1 MLKIAKGPLGA
12 SLVGLLLVTVG
23 CSFGTTTSTGPA
35 NKTLVV
41 DTSFTFDSTD
51 PATGGGTTGFLTES
65 QLYDTLVRPNPTS
78 SAKLDPLVA
87 QSYVASPDGLS
98 VTFTLRH
105 DIHFSDGTALT
116 SADVVFSLM
125 RLKYMN
131 GVNSTAMT
139 GLTAAAPDPYTVVI
153 TAAKPDVFITSKM
166 TFAPTGVLNSKVVQ
180 ANGGNDATDAAKT
193 DTATAF
199 LSQNSAGSGPYVL
212 VSEDPKVQIVLKSNP
227 NYWGATKPVYSKVI
241 IRNEAAS
248 AQVLDVQQ
256 GQNTIALD
264 LSPQQAATVDTSKV
278 KVISQPSLET
288 LTLMLNANGAVSS
301 ATANLQVRQAVRY
314 ALDYKALVTL
324 AGLGT
329 VQASGMLPTGI
340 PGSLP
345 ATQVTTRDL
354 TKAKSLLAQSGVANP
369 TFSLTYA
376 SDVSVVGLSLGDL
389 AQLIQANLKDAGI
402 TITLNPTPNAILRP
416 KWFANQ
422 LQAHLFPLGGN
433 TLDASGQVKFI
444 ANGQVSKWMGW
455 KSGLDPASDALATQI
470 LSNAD
475 PSQEASLITQEQ
487 TATNEFAVF
496 IPIFLSP
503 IEMVASKSIGGLN
516 LNPLGISRFAALT

>member
-1 MLKIAKGPLGA
+1 M
-12 SLVGLLLVTVG
+12 
-23 CSFGTTTSTGPA
+23 
-35 NKTLVV
+35 
-41 DTSFTFDSTD
+41 
-51 PATGGGTTGFLTES
+51 
-65 QLYDTLVRPNPTS
+65 
-78 SAKLDPLVA
+78 
-87 QSYVASPDGLS
+87 
-98 VTFTLRH
+98 
-105 DIHFSDGTALT
+105 
-116 SADVVFSLM
+116 
-125 RLKYMN
+125 
-131 GVNSTAMT
+131 
-139 GLTAAAPDPYTVVI
+139 
-153 TAAKPDVFITSKM
+153 
-166 TFAPTGVLNSKVVQ
+166 Q
-180 ANGGNDATDAAKT
+180 ANGGKDSPDAAKT

-227 NYWGATKPVYSKVI
+227 NYWGSSKPVYSKVI
-241 IRNEAAS
+241 LRNEAAS
-248 AQVLDVQQ
+248 AQLLDVQQ
-256 GQNTIALD
+256 GQDTIALD

-288 LTLMLNANGAVSS
+288 LTLMLNANKAVSTV
-301 ATANLQVRQAVRY
+301 TANLQVRQAVRY
-314 ALDYKALVTL
+314 AIDYKALL
-324 AGLGT
+324 ALGGLGT
-329 VQASGMLPTGI
+329 VQASGMLPSGI

-354 TKAKSLLAQSGVANP
+354 TKAKSLLAQSGVTNP
-369 TFSLTYA
+369 TFALTYA
-376 SDVSVVGLSLGDL
+376 SDVSVNGLSLGDL

-416 KWFANQ
+416 KWFADT

-455 KSGLDPASDALATQI
+455 TTGLDPASDALAAQI

-475 PSQEASLITQEQ
+475 PSKEASIINQEQ

-503 IEMVASKSIGGLN
+503 IEMVASKSVGGLN
-516 LNPLGISRFAALT
+516 LNPLGLSRFATMT